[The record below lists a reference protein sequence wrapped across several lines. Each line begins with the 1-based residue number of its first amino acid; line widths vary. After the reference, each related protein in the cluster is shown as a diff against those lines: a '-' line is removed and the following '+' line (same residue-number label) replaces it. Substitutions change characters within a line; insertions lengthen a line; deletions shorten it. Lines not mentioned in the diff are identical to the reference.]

1 MDATVT
7 NEDEPADRPSTR
19 PLNVPMSFRGFDQE
33 AAEETASTLGYMLH
47 EFGKIIDLSALD
59 GMTVAFDYDDALT
72 DLDRGYETV
81 RVLTKTT
88 EFGTGV
94 AMTPAVLRDGVLKS
108 HIVINAA
115 VALMLKDEDKENANL
130 AIHTIVHECAHVE
143 ITAAYE
149 KCFPDELLKKRYGTI
164 LDCWRWDVIKACWD
178 EYAACRIASNIGHD
192 PLPSYEETFVLA
204 HSQTDGKVRELVRG
218 FSGGNADI
226 FVGPVFGAYGNM
238 MKFACYM
245 LGAMSAAEKTVAE
258 CGAAQAALKNHWFAP
273 YFERLNES
281 CNNLFENFGRWTD
294 KSGFEAIGDIVE
306 DMIVEQV
313 MNIWRRPD
321 GTYTICIYPHVLL
334 DAKLP

>member
-1 MDATVT
+1 MIERAQEGGHEIVDGG
-7 NEDEPADRPSTR
+7 TR

-94 AMTPAVLRDGVLKS
+94 AMTPAVLRDCVLKS

-149 KCFPDELLKKRYGTI
+149 KCFPDELLKKRYDTI

-178 EYAACRIASNIGHD
+178 EYAACRIASNMVTIRF
-192 PLPSYEETFVLA
+192 LATKKPSFWRTARPTEKYASLSEALA
-204 HSQTDGKVRELVRG
+204 VAMRI
-218 FSGGNADI
+218 FS
-226 FVGPVFGAYGNM
+226 
-238 MKFACYM
+238 
-245 LGAMSAAEKTVAE
+245 SAQFSEPTE
-258 CGAAQAALKNHWFAP
+258 
-273 YFERLNES
+273 
-281 CNNLFENFGRWTD
+281 
-294 KSGFEAIGDIVE
+294 I
-306 DMIVEQV
+306 
-313 MNIWRRPD
+313 
-321 GTYTICIYPHVLL
+321 
-334 DAKLP
+334 